1 MILGNAISTR
11 YDWPLF
17 LFLVALAAI
26 LLIGAVSAPG
36 WSVLAASIVRRT
48 AIGLAIVSTALLYIR
63 YPTPDGMVGVARVV
77 TIWAALAGDAL
88 FYGIWAWRAGR
99 L

>member
-1 MILGNAISTR
+1 MIIGNAGSTP

-26 LLIGAVSAPG
+26 LLIY
-36 WSVLAASIVRRT
+36 L
-48 AIGLAIVSTALLYIR
+48 R
-63 YPTPDGMVGVARVV
+63 YPTPDGMVGAARVV

-88 FYGIWAWRAGR
+88 FSGIWAWRAGR